1 MAAQISKLALT
12 DLVSMVSE
20 AKSEGVLR
28 PTTSNDTGRYERTG
42 LAEPVNMQIS
52 RGLFMRSLPEPA
64 YLPLHWSAHIHP
76 EGQLYFCREG
86 SFRVVTEAY
95 LYRPETLDQVTRW
108 IKKIEDL
115 MADKN
120 FPVSGQLELFIK
132 IEDEDCAYYFVD
144 HATRAESW
152 LEDIDTD
159 NLGLPPV
166 VSLSQLNILCEE
178 LYWSHVEHFP
188 MHVGLDRNTLDSL
201 VCVFTHAICDQMTSR
216 VSTFPY
222 SQKECEAFVSLLK
235 NSRDHLSDGS
245 IVCTVARL
253 WSLIC
258 RNRYLTYHG
267 QECSRLSRDQTVFY
281 DPETKNQWVS
291 AVASRISFKTAD
303 RYLVQLNDV
312 FVDHLVYSE
321 QWKSMVT
328 GCLQDWRGAS
338 HGAFLGLMLHLFFLA
353 LTPSPSLAVA
363 SASLFV
369 ASLLGSTLL
378 IHRYAPLQGISAAE
392 AMDYLEA
399 IQSPTFKF
407 QFVALTFAL
416 PHALNLWGTL
426 VMFVNCIFLLATRF
440 GTGFATGISVVAVLA
455 FLIFQ
460 WTTSE
465 RFNMSLTSI
474 HDKFR
479 AKFSR
484 NQDDLYTSEV

>member
-12 DLVSMVSE
+12 DLVSMLSE

-42 LAEPVNMQIS
+42 LAEPVSMQIS
-52 RGLFMRSLPEPA
+52 RGLFMRSLPEPT

-76 EGQLYFCREG
+76 EGQLYFYREG

-95 LYRPETLDQVTRW
+95 LYRTETLDQVTRW

-144 HATRAESW
+144 HATREESW
-152 LEDIDTD
+152 LDDIDTD
-159 NLGLPPV
+159 SLGLPPV

-188 MHVGLDRNTLDSL
+188 MHTVLDRNTLDSL
-201 VCVFTHAICDQMTSR
+201 VCVFTHAICNQMTSR

-222 SQKECEAFVSLLK
+222 SQKECEAFVGLLK
-235 NSRDHLSDGS
+235 NSRDHLSDGN

-258 RNRYLTYHG
+258 RNRYLTYYG
-267 QECSRLSRDQTVFY
+267 QESSRLSRDQAVLY

-291 AVASRISFKTAD
+291 TVASRISLKTAD

-328 GCLQDWRGAS
+328 SCLQDWRGAS
-338 HGAFLGLMLHLFFLA
+338 HEAFLGLMLHLFLLA
-353 LTPSPSLAVA
+353 LTPSPSLTVA
-363 SASLFV
+363 SASVFV

-378 IHRYAPLQGISAAE
+378 IHRYTPLQGISAVE

-426 VMFVNCIFLLATRF
+426 VMFVNCIFMLATRF
-440 GTGFATGISVVAVLA
+440 GTGFAAGISVVAVLA
-455 FLIFQ
+455 FLLFQ

-465 RFNMSLTSI
+465 RFNMSLSSI
-474 HDKFR
+474 HDEFR